1 MKLAYTLTATASAA
15 PSLAPLATFIAG
27 RYAPDERATLY
38 AQPVAPDAPA
48 PAAPAAAAGSLPLVH
63 ILIPDTW
70 DRLTD
75 GLDGV
80 ALDRFG
86 EEDGKPTTQTAQQR
100 RPSSSSV
107 LVPPLP
113 LGKPEV
119 VSSSS
124 AAVRRKNSFVAKLVA
139 SWQFAQRKRL
149 RRQGKEGE
157 RERVFFFCSLSFYL
171 NSLALFPLFLNFSL
185 FTHARALS
193 LSPLQKNTHE

>member
-1 MKLAYTLTATASAA
+1 MTPPPTAPSAA
-15 PSLAPLATFIAG
+15 SDEDGGGRSLSVATSRAG
-27 RYAPDERATLY
+27 L
-38 AQPVAPDAPA
+38 
-48 PAAPAAAAGSLPLVH
+48 GSDGGRGGGLGEGS
-63 ILIPDTW
+63 TW
-70 DRLTD
+70 SI
-75 GLDGV
+75 DGV
-80 ALDRFG
+80 AIDRFG